1 MFPTEKILF
10 KSLLPTKVLDALDT
24 IERWVD
30 WCQDKSGLSDY
41 HFKWMMWIDGFLVGA
56 FLVWIF

>member
-1 MFPTEKILF
+1 MF

-30 WCQDKSGLSDY
+30 WCQDKMGLSDY
-41 HFKWMMWIDGFLVGA
+41 HFKWMMWIDGFIVGA

>member
-10 KSLLPTKVLDALDT
+10 KSLLPTKVLDCLDW
-24 IERWVD
+24 IEDKVD
-30 WCQDKSGLSDY
+30 WCQNRLGLSDY
-41 HFKWMMWIDGFLVGA
+41 HMKWFMWIDGFIVGA